1 VAYGN
6 TENPN
11 NWTICDAEM
20 NLTLLSGDGEKT
32 VYMRFRDGLENTT
45 NDITGNI
52 MLDTLAPKV
61 NPEHSSAFDHFV
73 NSGSVIIIPLN
84 VTEGR

>member
-1 VAYGN
+1 
-6 TENPN
+6 
-11 NWTICDAEM
+11 
-20 NLTLLSGDGEKT
+20 
-32 VYMRFRDGLENTT
+32 MRFRDGLENTT